1 MKSVENL
8 PRKTSAATG
17 AQPSVSSAGTTAA
30 KNAVES
36 EKAPSPPR
44 KPYQF
49 HLSDAAAEKLSFHT
63 ASGKWTNDSVVE
75 ELIRTG
81 LHKAFARIKY
91 RGQEIAEPNR
101 FRVFDHTGGQN
112 GVVLKSSLGEYRIQ
126 PRRDYPEF
134 KRWMQIYAKRGD
146 ANFRKKADEMC
157 LFLLGQ
163 QLQEIKDKDFTHVIY
178 PEDFLV
184 EQFV

>member
-1 MKSVENL
+1 MKSLESS
-8 PRKTSAATG
+8 PRKTSAAAG
-17 AQPSVSSAGTTAA
+17 AQPSGSTAGTTAA
-30 KNAVES
+30 KSAVES
-36 EKAPSPPR
+36 EKTPPPPR
-44 KPYQF
+44 RSYQF

-63 ASGKWTNDSVVE
+63 ASGKWTNDSLVE

-91 RGQEIAEPNR
+91 RGQEIAEANR
-101 FRVFDHTGGQN
+101 FRVFDHAGGQN

-126 PRRDYPEF
+126 PRRDNPEF
-134 KRWMQIYAKRGD
+134 KRWMQIYAKRGE
-146 ANFRKKADEMC
+146 ANFRIKAAEMC

-163 QLQEIKDKDFTHVIY
+163 QLQEIKDEDFTHVIY

>member
-1 MKSVENL
+1 MKSLESS
-8 PRKTSAATG
+8 PRKTSAPAG
-17 AQPSVSSAGTTAA
+17 AQPSGSSAGTTAA
-30 KNAVES
+30 KSAVES
-36 EKAPSPPR
+36 EKTLPPPR
-44 KPYQF
+44 RSHQF
-49 HLSDAAAEKLSFHT
+49 HLSDDASEKLSFHT
-63 ASGKWTNDSVVE
+63 ASGKWTNDSLVE

-81 LHKAFARIKY
+81 LHKAFGRIKY
-91 RGQEIAEPNR
+91 RGQEIAEANR
-101 FRVFDHTGGQN
+101 FRVFDHAGGQN

-126 PRRDYPEF
+126 PRRDNPEF

-146 ANFRKKADEMC
+146 TNFRKKAAEMC

-184 EQFV
+184 EQFL